1 MLFDDIDKSTI
12 KPSIR
17 SSSSLIETT
26 NTIENEEN
34 NEQIFN
40 NMIIYNTEDS
50 EEEVQMKQIKD
61 IYHLLNDNNL
71 TVTDFI
77 DQLKLYGLQINDEIE
92 LELS

>member
-12 KPSIR
+12 KPSMR

>member
-34 NEQIFN
+34 NEQMFN

>member
-1 MLFDDIDKSTI
+1 M
-12 KPSIR
+12 R